1 MPWGYA
7 AAAVGTYVASR
18 QAGQD
23 IQAGAE
29 TEAQAQMRA
38 LEYQQEVEALPLE
51 IRNQFL
57 PMLADYYGGGEG
69 QRGLIEDVQSSPIYE
84 QMIASGQEGVLAQ
97 AGARGLTRSGNT
109 TRDLNLSNQ
118 GVLQNLLQQ
127 RLSGM
132 SSLAQ
137 QPLNTQAIAN
147 QMSGIGAT
155 RGAGQIAAGQA
166 RQTGYGNYL
175 DILNTGIERDW
186 G

>member
-1 MPWGYA
+1 MPWGYVA
-7 AAAVGTYVASR
+7 AAGISYLGSR
-18 QAGQD
+18 EAGK
-23 IQAGAE
+23 GAE
-29 TEAQAQMRA
+29 RGAATEVEAQMRA

-69 QRGLIEDVQSSPIYE
+69 QRGLIEDVQSSPFYE

-109 TRDLNLSNQ
+109 ARDLNLSNQ
-118 GVLQNLLQQ
+118 AVLQNLVQQ

-137 QPLNTQAIAN
+137 QPLNTQAIA
-147 QMSGIGAT
+147 QTMSGIGAT

-166 RQTGYGNYL
+166 QQTGYGNYL